1 MALPTPQQDTRAR
14 PVHWHLD
21 VTAAAR
27 ERAWVLRGTGAAR
40 LAVLWLILCLSA
52 PVIGGLVDL
61 GWFTGPVW
69 LAIGLL
75 AFRWIGRMRHGHQEA
90 VWVGSWAAGGVAVF
104 TIAWLSGAD
113 LGPAGEVA
121 EGAFTGIGE
130 SLRFYSEWPEF
141 RLIPTIGI
149 MLMLNASRFGAIL
162 ASTRAGRRAP
172 VRWLLLYLAA
182 GFVLIAP
189 LTLAE
194 QGRLEGWPIWAVPA
208 GIAATW
214 VLLRVS
220 LGVVPILRAHRH
232 GSPPF
237 PWEPESSDRGR
248 RLFTGRHLPQ
258 VIGLLALSIGV
269 GFFGLAYTR
278 GPIPDEITEDTAA
291 VVVLLQLFGLG
302 LLWLAA
308 KLYVLAR
315 QWAARDAAEVRQ
327 DDGRPPILYLRSFAD
342 DDLRIRT
349 HASRRQ
355 AYVERLAG
363 RSSDRFEAVLVW
375 HLWTYGPVTAVGRPA
390 EKLPPLGAARE
401 YLDDD
406 IWRDEIEER
415 VKDAEAIVV
424 VLGRSSGLLW
434 ELEAIVRLGAANR
447 TMVVIPPVPE
457 DERLQRWTALEA
469 LATRIGLPVPTDY
482 RRWRALVLT
491 FDSHRGGWGLV
502 TADWDDEY
510 GYEVAL
516 EAGMAS
522 LVHTQPPPERILPM
536 AR

>member
-1 MALPTPQQDTRAR
+1 
-14 PVHWHLD
+14 
-21 VTAAAR
+21 
-27 ERAWVLRGTGAAR
+27 
-40 LAVLWLILCLSA
+40 
-52 PVIGGLVDL
+52 
-61 GWFTGPVW
+61 VW

-75 AFRWIGRMRHGHQEA
+75 AFRWIGRMRHGRQAA

-104 TIAWLSGAD
+104 TVAWLSGAD

-121 EGAFTGIGE
+121 RGAFTGIGE
-130 SLRFYSEWPEF
+130 ALRFYSEWPEF

-149 MLMLNASRFGAIL
+149 MLVLNASRFGAVL

-182 GFVLIAP
+182 SVVLAFP
-189 LTLAE
+189 LTLEE

-214 VLLRVS
+214 VVLRVP

-232 GSPPF
+232 GPPPF

-258 VIGLLALSIGV
+258 VLGLLALSAGV
-269 GFFGLAYTR
+269 GFFGLSYTR
-278 GPIPDEITEDTAA
+278 GPIPDEITENTAG
-291 VVVLLQLFGLG
+291 VVVWLQLFGLG

-315 QWAARDAAEVRQ
+315 QWAARGAAEVRSH
-327 DDGRPPILYLRSFAD
+327 DTRPPILYLRSFAD
-342 DDLRIRT
+342 DDRRIRT

-355 AYVERLAG
+355 AYVERLAS

-390 EKLPPLGAARE
+390 ERLPPLGAARE
-401 YLDDD
+401 YLDPAT
-406 IWRDEIEER
+406 WRDEIEER
-415 VKDAEAIVV
+415 VQDAGAVV
-424 VLGRSSGLLW
+424 MVLGRSKGLLW
-434 ELEAIVRLGAANR
+434 ELEAIVRLGATNK
-447 TMVVIPPVPE
+447 TMVVIPPIAE
-457 DERLQRWTALEA
+457 DERLERWKAFDE
-469 LATRIGLPVPTDY
+469 LATRTGLPLPTDS

-491 FDSHRGGWGLV
+491 FDSDRGGWGLV
-502 TADWDDEY
+502 TADREDEY
-510 GYEVAL
+510 AYEVAL

-522 LVHTQPPPERILPM
+522 LVRTPPT
-536 AR
+536 A